1 MDFKKIL
8 PAFSYVFHPL
18 FTGFYGVLFYVLF
31 ANSFVAFS
39 KNQIIVLLIQT
50 AILLLFVPLS
60 LFFLLKT
67 LGKQESFTEATLKQR
82 QIPIL
87 IQIIL
92 FYILLQFGISHQ
104 EHRVLYLFFS
114 GGLLCAL
121 GAYLLLIF
129 KVKASLHLMGMSAL
143 VTFVIGLSN
152 FYTISFLNGISFLI
166 LCTGLLASSR
176 LYLKSHTYFE
186 LFLGLTLGV
195 STQLIFWRFW

>member
-18 FTGFYGVLFYVLF
+18 FTSFYGVLFYVLF
-31 ANSFVAFS
+31 TTVNLTLS
-39 KNQIIVLLIQT
+39 KEQSYVLLVQT

-60 LFFLLKT
+60 LFFLLKA
-67 LGKQESFTEATLKQR
+67 LGKQESFTEASLKQR

-121 GAYLLLIF
+121 LAYLLLIF
-129 KVKASLHLMGMSAL
+129 KVKASLHLMGMSAML
-143 VTFVIGLSN
+143 TFVFGLSTYYN
-152 FYTISFLNGISFLI
+152 ISFFNGIAFLI

-186 LFLGLTLGV
+186 LFLGLVCGV
-195 STQLIFWRFW
+195 GTQLLFWRFW